1 MSRINSIKFRFILII
16 LFISKYVKGRGGI
29 NFFLIEDPLEPYPA
43 LIIPLPL
50 EPYPALTIPLPAS
63 IFPNKL
69 ASNVPNN
76 ILRKHPFCSFA
87 SFLIVSLTPSNNN
100 PGSSRALTIFIMSS
114 ISSFDI
120 ISAAL

>member
-1 MSRINSIKFRFILII
+1 MYFKVCERMG
-16 LFISKYVKGRGGI
+16 V
-29 NFFLIEDPLEPYPA
+29 IEDLVEPYPV

-50 EPYPALTIPLPAS
+50 EPYPALTIPLHAS

-76 ILRKHPFCSFA
+76 MLRNHPFCSLA

-100 PGSSRALTIFIMSS
+100 PESSRALTIFVMSS
-114 ISSFDI
+114 ISSFYI
-120 ISAAL
+120 ISVALWPDPQIFFMYSSIFC